1 MAVVTLRELID
12 RWEAG
17 DSHAAELMERPW
29 TPGLSAA
36 EDEEAAD
43 AMAASLVPDVRRVC
57 HLCSG
62 GDARM
67 WSTVLASLATP
78 LMPAGT
84 ARPRSMVPSL
94 LQRMRIQTASDGT
107 PLAQEIDEACAS
119 TLQSYSLFI
128 AGVVRLGRLP
138 DYAMPFELA
147 IAVAHGCTALEAAG
161 AQEPPVKE
169 LLRALAESP
178 DIPGQREEAREGA
191 SQFNVFS
198 LLASCIKRRAAKVS
212 GIISP
217 QAGDGSASA
226 WRAASDG
233 FLPAIGDDAE
243 ADLGDG
249 LVPTRVL
256 LLEDGEALL
265 RGLACGR
272 YAWMAL
278 SSIFA
283 PGASKASAQHRA
295 VLGLG
300 PEAGPVEAGRAY
312 RKLARHHHPDKDRP
326 WNRRSR
332 HATQAAGSV
341 ATFLS
346 WLRSRRVRLSAPTAA
361 DVLVKHGSSLVGKK
375 VLVTGAC
382 NGIGFA
388 VARALL
394 DACPDCRLM
403 VNGRSM
409 ERVSGMLSQ
418 LPAHARSRCHA
429 AIADLSSL
437 REVDELC
444 KKLAESP
451 PDVVV
456 CCAGIATLPRW
467 TPTSDGYESQFAVTP
482 VSVFHGD
489 GVIRPAASGAEA
501 LAKAMLWRSKFLQI
515 ELDTI
520 NSKRPVGCGLGGFEA
535 SASKTGAAMIRI
547 DMRLSASLCLLV
559 SAAACSDSGD
569 GSCRNETIFA
579 VLSVLGVC
587 ASCSCC
593 VLWASWLCGL
603 WEQARKPTLMMSLV
617 PFLMT
622 AFCALA
628 PPLVRD
634 DPGRCFAATLPEST
648 QLYGLEMVLMLSAQM
663 GVSWAGLGVS
673 LVWLSQI
680 PAKTTL
686 GILAVKYSM
695 LTALLNMMG
704 LLGWTLGGCM
714 TAGVDIFDI
723 NAAVFAL
730 SFTGS
735 FVTNIILQK
744 IVIVRTETHSD
755 KEAAGR
761 MRCTIYGEYIG
772 GALLCLGALLHGVT
786 RGQGIVPGGLL
797 FSFVY
802 ILGSLH
808 LLVFD
813 GIFSWHAYVALRQTL
828 QQAQSALPAKACGEG
843 RTGTAVAVA
852 KNNLRLVLLAVLGTS
867 LHYCTVLALAA
878 WFCVSPQSFLRF
890 KFFHVLFPV
899 WCLDSIFNDLC
910 AVYIGCGPTEEAL
923 ELVSHV
929 AEATVVGR
937 PTEDASIPG
946 QVVVAGHC
954 QDKPLTNE
962 RLLASHGLG

>member
-1 MAVVTLRELID
+1 
-12 RWEAG
+12 
-17 DSHAAELMERPW
+17 
-29 TPGLSAA
+29 
-36 EDEEAAD
+36 
-43 AMAASLVPDVRRVC
+43 
-57 HLCSG
+57 
-62 GDARM
+62 
-67 WSTVLASLATP
+67 
-78 LMPAGT
+78 
-84 ARPRSMVPSL
+84 
-94 LQRMRIQTASDGT
+94 
-107 PLAQEIDEACAS
+107 
-119 TLQSYSLFI
+119 
-128 AGVVRLGRLP
+128 
-138 DYAMPFELA
+138 
-147 IAVAHGCTALEAAG
+147 
-161 AQEPPVKE
+161 
-169 LLRALAESP
+169 
-178 DIPGQREEAREGA
+178 
-191 SQFNVFS
+191 
-198 LLASCIKRRAAKVS
+198 
-212 GIISP
+212 
-217 QAGDGSASA
+217 
-226 WRAASDG
+226 
-233 FLPAIGDDAE
+233 
-243 ADLGDG
+243 
-249 LVPTRVL
+249 
-256 LLEDGEALL
+256 
-265 RGLACGR
+265 
-272 YAWMAL
+272 
-278 SSIFA
+278 
-283 PGASKASAQHRA
+283 
-295 VLGLG
+295 
-300 PEAGPVEAGRAY
+300 
-312 RKLARHHHPDKDRP
+312 
-326 WNRRSR
+326 
-332 HATQAAGSV
+332 
-341 ATFLS
+341 
-346 WLRSRRVRLSAPTAA
+346 
-361 DVLVKHGSSLVGKK
+361 
-375 VLVTGAC
+375 
-382 NGIGFA
+382 
-388 VARALL
+388 
-394 DACPDCRLM
+394 
-403 VNGRSM
+403 
-409 ERVSGMLSQ
+409 
-418 LPAHARSRCHA
+418 
-429 AIADLSSL
+429 
-437 REVDELC
+437 
-444 KKLAESP
+444 
-451 PDVVV
+451 
-456 CCAGIATLPRW
+456 
-467 TPTSDGYESQFAVTP
+467 
-482 VSVFHGD
+482 
-489 GVIRPAASGAEA
+489 
-501 LAKAMLWRSKFLQI
+501 
-515 ELDTI
+515 
-520 NSKRPVGCGLGGFEA
+520 
-535 SASKTGAAMIRI
+535 MIRI